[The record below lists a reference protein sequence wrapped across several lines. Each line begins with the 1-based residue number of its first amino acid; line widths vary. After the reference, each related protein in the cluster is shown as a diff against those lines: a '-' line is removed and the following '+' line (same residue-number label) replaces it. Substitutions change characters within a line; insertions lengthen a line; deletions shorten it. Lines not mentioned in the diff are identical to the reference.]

1 MILNKKR
8 KLKTKRSGKAIR
20 HPEGAILLFSDKTE
34 YIVRADGSYRRIGK
48 VMEKDERK
56 ARKRRNRERRRVR
69 LDARGIIRGK
79 KG

>member
-8 KLKTKRSGKAIR
+8 KLKTKRSGKATR
-20 HPEGAILLFSDKTE
+20 HPEGTVLLSSDKTE
-34 YIVRADGSYRRIGK
+34 YIVRADGSYQRVGK
-48 VMEKDERK
+48 AEEKADRK